1 MSDHGR
7 GKPVDFQ
14 SEHRVFEYSIDNGA
28 TWLLCISSLRD
39 DDVRQVQ
46 ADLSARYGLPVVVR
60 QKMPRSASVSTAAQ
74 CRSFGRLRLAE
85 ELFSSD
91 DSS

>member
-1 MSDHGR
+1 M
-7 GKPVDFQ
+7 KAEALI
-14 SEHRVFEYSIDNGA
+14 EHEPFRVFQYSLDDGD
-28 TWLLCISSLRD
+28 TWLTIVSTLRD

-46 ADLSARYGLPVVVR
+46 VDLSARYGLPVVVR
-60 QKMPRSASVSTAAQ
+60 QKMLRLASVSTAAR